1 MEDTMTKRRWNQ
13 FIDLINDS
21 RPATDLCVD
30 DTKGTVDKFVGDAMM
45 AFWGAPIDDDDPV
58 YHAAVTALGI
68 VEGAKKISAE
78 LKEEI
83 GEELNVGVG
92 ISIRA

>member
-1 MEDTMTKRRWNQ
+1 MSERLSPEVVVKILNRYLTMA
-13 FIDLINDS
+13 S
-21 RPATDLCVD
+21 ACVD

-68 VEGAKKISAE
+68 VEGAKGSPQNSKKRSAKS
-78 LKEEI
+78 LTS
-83 GEELNVGVG
+83 VSA
-92 ISIRA
+92 SITALRS